1 MSRVFSSSSAS
12 GERLADE
19 FIQLGIH
26 RGDFRS
32 AEFIPLHFAD
42 KRGVLELGRALVFTQ
57 ALKRTE
63 AFQFPVGKRKKES
76 NWASLGCANELKNSD
91 CKWLITKEPPNRYLE
106 VRAARAMREM
116 GCAAAHPY
124 RCWVGRRCRAAHT
137 SIEVLCVRQDSC
149 GGNTG
154 QDALSYCCPATANG
168 PGSPSPSAPGHQRF
182 PAPSSRSFP
191 PTSALWLP
199 GGHDQKWSIP
209 Q

>member
-106 VRAARAMREM
+106 VRAPFRFRLRRAGLLWRKVFHFRDDFTRREHRTSNIQRRTSNVGKAAVLALGV
-116 GCAAAHPY
+116 GC
-124 RCWVGRRCRAAHT
+124 WESDVGCFRLRLRRAGEYPGELRKFSCLAEVHHAYCRHIT
-137 SIEVLCVRQDSC
+137 F
-149 GGNTG
+149 
-154 QDALSYCCPATANG
+154 
-168 PGSPSPSAPGHQRF
+168 QR
-182 PAPSSRSFP
+182 
-191 PTSALWLP
+191 
-199 GGHDQKWSIP
+199 H
-209 Q
+209 